1 MVWNEKVQVLTLAVR
16 LVYPNAETGVQ
27 PQRISC
33 GFTLGTV
40 TTVPLRESYVS
51 SLRQLFLHNNSIHM
65 LSPPYRL
72 SPYRWSQ
79 GKQRSPPHFPT
90 AVLLGPAAYFP
101 SIIYSV
107 VGSDN
112 CMVKFG
118 GDPCFGTL
126 VFGRRGLERER
137 NAMQYVG
144 KPRASLSPPTSVEW
158 T

>member
-1 MVWNEKVQVLTLAVR
+1 MSLLFANYFCITTPYTFYHR
-16 LVYPNAETGVQ
+16 PTG
-27 PQRISC
+27 
-33 GFTLGTV
+33 
-40 TTVPLRESYVS
+40 
-51 SLRQLFLHNNSIHM
+51 
-65 LSPPYRL
+65 YRL
-72 SPYRWSQ
+72 TGEAKENSHMD
-79 GKQRSPPHFPT
+79 RSPPHFPT

-107 VGSDN
+107 VGSNN